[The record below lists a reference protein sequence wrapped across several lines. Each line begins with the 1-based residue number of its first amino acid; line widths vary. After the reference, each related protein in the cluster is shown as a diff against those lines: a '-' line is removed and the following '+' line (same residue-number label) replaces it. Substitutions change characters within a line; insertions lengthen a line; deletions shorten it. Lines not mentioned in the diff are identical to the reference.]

1 MYGEYAYALC
11 KDYVLEYCVG
21 FYAQVLNVELSIVSV
36 ILNLHV
42 LGNYI

>member
-1 MYGEYAYALC
+1 MTSQGLCFGILDFFYAL
-11 KDYVLEYCVG
+11 VLT
-21 FYAQVLNVELSIVSV
+21 VELSIVCV

>member
-1 MYGEYAYALC
+1 MTA
-11 KDYVLEYCVG
+11 KDYVLEYWIV
-21 FYAQVLNVELSIVSV
+21 FYALVLTVELSIVCV